1 MNSIFVPKSIQHSN
15 ITDDEIKAFYS
26 LRPVNASN
34 DDYDF
39 TKQLDKI
46 ITEYLEYQSFAT
58 PNARRCFK
66 KQLKKMILVDKPKNS
81 KKYDHFLSWRLK
93 QISQI
98 KSKQRDFIIDCIQD
112 KDLSKRFNDLSAK
125 YTQQTKDMYA
135 LIQEN
140 EELKQ
145 KIKTMSIIDP
155 PKQKEVIEIVE
166 EEEVIEIVEEPS
178 PYDIES
184 SSEEEEEEE
193 EEEKSVEPVEKKVS
207 KKYKRYLD
215 DLRVWNNLTPAGKEK
230 FDKPEPPV
238 EKSVEPVERP
248 QTNLEDKLIIKT
260 KHISEEEY
268 KAFETDGNMLEAFWL
283 KIDECIEEI
292 EKFFIKSCDRDKD
305 KITELSNIFYDWH
318 GDEYNNIIEVISDDA
333 DTDKMCDKPFEVLR
347 DNLNQE
353 AK

>member
-1 MNSIFVPKSIQHSN
+1 MSSIVDTSN
-15 ITDDEIKAFYS
+15 I
-26 LRPVNASN
+26 NG
-34 DDYDF
+34 
-39 TKQLDKI
+39 
-46 ITEYLEYQSFAT
+46 
-58 PNARRCFK
+58 
-66 KQLKKMILVDKPKNS
+66 VD
-81 KKYDHFLSWRLK
+81 
-93 QISQI
+93 
-98 KSKQRDFIIDCIQD
+98 
-112 KDLSKRFNDLSAK
+112 
-125 YTQQTKDMYA
+125 
-135 LIQEN
+135 
-140 EELKQ
+140 
-145 KIKTMSIIDP
+145 MSIIDP
-155 PKQKEVIEIVE
+155 PKEKEVIKSNYTEEEYFYESE

-193 EEEKSVEPVEKKVS
+193 E
-207 KKYKRYLD
+207 
-215 DLRVWNNLTPAGKEK
+215 
-230 FDKPEPPV
+230 V

-248 QTNLEDKLIIKT
+248 QTNLGDKLIIKT

-268 KAFETDGNMLEAFWL
+268 KSIETDKKRAEIYWL

-333 DTDKMCDKPFEVLR
+333 DTDKMCDKPFDILR

>member
-1 MNSIFVPKSIQHSN
+1 MNSIFVPKSIKHSN

-26 LRPVNASN
+26 LHPVNASN

-46 ITEYLEYQSFAT
+46 MTEYLEYQSFAT

-112 KDLSKRFNDLSAK
+112 KDLSKRFNDLSMK
-125 YTQQTKDMYA
+125 YTQQTTDMYA

-145 KIKTMSIIDP
+145 KIKSMSIIDP
-155 PKQKEVIEIVE
+155 PKQKEVIEIVV
-166 EEEVIEIVEEPS
+166 EEEVIEKAN
-178 PYDIES
+178 PYDIDSSDEES

-193 EEEKSVEPVEKKVS
+193 EEEVEK
-207 KKYKRYLD
+207 
-215 DLRVWNNLTPAGKEK
+215 
-230 FDKPEPPV
+230 
-238 EKSVEPVERP
+238 PVERP
-248 QTNLEDKLIIKT
+248 QTNLGDKLIIKT

-268 KAFETDGNMLEAFWL
+268 KALETDGKMSEAYWV

-292 EKFFIKSCDRDKD
+292 EKFFIKSCNRDRD

-318 GDEYNNIIEVISDDA
+318 ADEYNNILEVISDDA

>member
-1 MNSIFVPKSIQHSN
+1 MNSIFVPKSIKHSN

-26 LRPVNASN
+26 LHPVNASN

-46 ITEYLEYQSFAT
+46 MTEYLEYQSFAT

-112 KDLSKRFNDLSAK
+112 KDLSKRFNDLSMK
-125 YTQQTKDMYA
+125 YTQQTTDMYA

-145 KIKTMSIIDP
+145 KIKSMSIIDP
-155 PKQKEVIEIVE
+155 PKQKEVIEIVV
-166 EEEVIEIVEEPS
+166 EEEVIEKAN
-178 PYDIES
+178 PYDIDSSDEES
-184 SSEEEEEEE
+184 SDEEEEEEE
-193 EEEKSVEPVEKKVS
+193 EEVEK
-207 KKYKRYLD
+207 
-215 DLRVWNNLTPAGKEK
+215 
-230 FDKPEPPV
+230 
-238 EKSVEPVERP
+238 PVERP
-248 QTNLEDKLIIKT
+248 QTNLGDKLIIKT

-268 KAFETDGNMLEAFWL
+268 KALETDGKMSEAYWV

-292 EKFFIKSCDRDKD
+292 EKFFIKSCNRDRD

-318 GDEYNNIIEVISDDA
+318 ADEYNNILEVISDDA